1 RVLPQFESTYTEL
14 FDGLESELA
23 RKGKALFNDV
33 GEQAAFRFLGRAYLE
48 TNPEDTKI
56 GKDGPKLISTWVLFN
71 LGPLLRLGLPWFV
84 EEPLLHTFRLPPA
97 LIKKNYNKL
106 YEFFESFS
114 GPIIEHAESLGISK
128 EEAVHNILF
137 TICFN
142 TFGGIKILFPNT
154 LKWIG
159 RAGTNLH
166 TQLAAEI
173 RGAIKDHGGK
183 VTMAAMEQMPLMK
196 SVVYESLRIEPP
208 VALQYGKAKRDL
220 TIESHDAIFK
230 VKEGEML
237 FGYQPFAT
245 KDPKV
250 FDRPEEFVPDRFVG
264 AGEKLLKYVTWSNG
278 PETEGPT
285 VGNKQCAGKDF
296 VVLITRLFVVE
307 LFRRYDSF
315 DIEVAASPLGAK
327 VTRVLPQF
335 ESTYTELFDE
345 LESELAR
352 KGKALFNDILFP
364 NTLKWI
370 GRAGTNLHTQ
380 LAAEIR
386 GAIKDHGGKV
396 TMAAMEQMPLM
407 KSVVYESLRIEPPV
421 ALQYGKAKRDLT
433 IESHDAIFKVK
444 EGEMLFG
451 YQPFATKDPK
461 VFDRAEEFVPDRFV
475 GAGEELLK
483 YVTWSNGP
491 ETEGPTVGNK
501 QCAGKDFV
509 VLITRLF
516 VVELFRRYDSFDIEV
531 AASPLGAKVT
541 LTSLKRARQIANKI
555 DNPAAVLRLG
565 FRIEPPVALQYGKAK
580 RDLTIES
587 HDAVFK
593 VKEGEMLFGYQPFA
607 TKDPKVF
614 DRPEEFVPD
623 RFVGAGEELLKY
635 VTWSNGPETEGPT

>member
-1 RVLPQFESTYTEL
+1 MATSSLAFPSLHHHRNLDTPIIFRHRRATGVHLIKATKDSIPPLSATSADTAATTTTTTTTAAATNLPLRPIPGSYGIPFYQPLKDRFEYFYGPGGRDEYFKSRVHKFQSTVFRANMPPGPFISNNPNVVVLLDAKSFPTLFDVSKVEKKDLFTGTYMPSTELTGGHRVLSYLDPSEPKHGPLKNMVFFMLKSSIRRVLPEFETTYNEL

-23 RKGKALFNDV
+23 QKGKALFNDA

-48 TNPEDTKI
+48 TNPEETKI
-56 GKDGPKLISTWVLFN
+56 GKDGPKLISSWVLFN

-114 GPIIEHAESLGISK
+114 SPIIKHAESLGISK

-173 RGAIKDHGGK
+173 RGAIKNHGGK

-208 VALQYGKAKRDL
+208 VALQYGKAKRDMM
-220 TIESHDAIFK
+220 IESHDAVFK

-250 FDRPEEFVPDRFVG
+250 FDRP
-264 AGEKLLKYVTWSNG
+264 
-278 PETEGPT
+278 
-285 VGNKQCAGKDF
+285 
-296 VVLITRLFVVE
+296 
-307 LFRRYDSF
+307 
-315 DIEVAASPLGAK
+315 
-327 VTRVLPQF
+327 
-335 ESTYTELFDE
+335 
-345 LESELAR
+345 
-352 KGKALFNDILFP
+352 
-364 NTLKWI
+364 
-370 GRAGTNLHTQ
+370 
-380 LAAEIR
+380 
-386 GAIKDHGGKV
+386 
-396 TMAAMEQMPLM
+396 
-407 KSVVYESLRIEPPV
+407 
-421 ALQYGKAKRDLT
+421 
-433 IESHDAIFKVK
+433 
-444 EGEMLFG
+444 
-451 YQPFATKDPK
+451 
-461 VFDRAEEFVPDRFV
+461 EEFVPDRFV

-541 LTSLKRARQIANKI
+541 LTSLKRAR
-555 DNPAAVLRLG
+555 
-565 FRIEPPVALQYGKAK
+565 
-580 RDLTIES
+580 
-587 HDAVFK
+587 
-593 VKEGEMLFGYQPFA
+593 M
-607 TKDPKVF
+607 
-614 DRPEEFVPD
+614 
-623 RFVGAGEELLKY
+623 
-635 VTWSNGPETEGPT
+635 